1 MKERRFIR
9 MINIIKTIIL
19 YIVQGALNSAG
30 ISAGTN
36 PININVNISIN
47 QSEKPKFKKAKKN
60 KTSG

>member
-1 MKERRFIR
+1 

-19 YIVQGALNSAG
+19 YIVQGALN
-30 ISAGTN
+30 SAGTN

-60 KTSG
+60 KTGG